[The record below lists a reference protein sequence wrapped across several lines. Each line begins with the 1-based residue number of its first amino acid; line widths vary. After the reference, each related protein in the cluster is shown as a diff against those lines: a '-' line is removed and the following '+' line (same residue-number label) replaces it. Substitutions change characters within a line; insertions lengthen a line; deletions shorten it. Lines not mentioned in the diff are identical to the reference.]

1 MLQDEQH
8 VQTSHLYSWP
18 TNEYNHAIH
27 DGQGSIRQYSSD
39 HSQSLLHHQDSHI
52 PPIPN
57 RLEYAAIRAPAQHS
71 QKPIVIPATA
81 ASLGSPFL
89 RAYPPSLEAFQIQR
103 GEFLEVL
110 DGLNRVAVQSPP
122 LQVLGLVGDVI
133 GAVPEGT
140 AQAVGLTIKVAA
152 DIGRVA
158 LSKGATEAYL
168 RKVNKE
174 IFAPRGLKME
184 IAKLEAVARINN
196 LPILDA
202 KGKIRDDAQL
212 LQPLLDLQQIQ
223 KMGVAQRW
231 LQALESW
238 IQPLDLEALPPIN
251 MDDTGLWGRLHTTAS
266 ERERKNSE
274 KKRLKDRT
282 KAFDKHQKEVDEA
295 EEKRAKELSKLEKRE
310 QRILDRGHGH
320 RVDDRLRRIDQR
332 REKVE
337 VKHQDRMEKVAEDS
351 RTKDKEAKAIKKVL
365 WLMIR
370 NIDEKGG
377 SGGL

>member
-1 MLQDEQH
+1 MLRDENH
-8 VQTSHLYSWP
+8 LQTPHLYSWP
-18 TNEYNHAIH
+18 TNEYGHAIY
-27 DGQGSIRQYSSD
+27 DGQGSIRQSSPD
-39 HSQSLLHHQDSHI
+39 HSQSRLYHQDSHI

-57 RLEYAAIRAPAQHS
+57 RLEYAAVRAPSQRL
-71 QKPIVIPATA
+71 QKPVIIPATA

-89 RAYPPSLEAFQIQR
+89 RAFPPSLEAFQIQR

-122 LQVLGLVGDVI
+122 LQVLGIVGDVI
-133 GAVPEGT
+133 GVVPEGT
-140 AQAVGLTIKVAA
+140 AQAIGLTLKVAA
-152 DIGRVA
+152 DVGRVA

-223 KMGVAQRW
+223 TMGVAQRW
-231 LQALESW
+231 LQALERW
-238 IQPLDLEALPPIN
+238 IEPLDLEALPPIN
-251 MDDTGLWGRLHTTAS
+251 MDTGLWGRLHTTAS

-274 KKRLKDRT
+274 KRRLKDRT

-295 EEKRAKELSKLEKRE
+295 EEKRARELSRLEKRE
-310 QRILDRGHGH
+310 QRIRDHGHGH

-337 VKHQDRMEKVAEDS
+337 AKHHDRMEKVAEDS
-351 RTKDKEAKAIKKVL
+351 RTKDKEAKAITRVL

-370 NIDEKGG
+370 NMDETGG
-377 SGGL
+377 FGEL